1 MKFQLL
7 IAISIVVIGCQVEPQ
22 SNENP
27 FENGRW
33 IDLTHEYSSETLYW
47 PTSPLFALDTVFV
60 GQTDGGWYYE
70 AYSVTTA
77 EHGGTHLDSPIHFA
91 ENRMAT
97 HELTLDQLTGDA
109 AVIDVSDVALTQR
122 DYQISVQDITDWE
135 TANQTTVDDKIVLI
149 HTGSSSLWPNAE
161 AYLGTSLR
169 GQEGVAALNF
179 PGIHPDT
186 AQWLVDNRSIKAIG
200 LDTPSLDYGKTTD
213 FMTHR
218 ILFDKNIPG
227 FENLTGLDQLPSQG
241 AYVVALPMKIKDGSG
256 APLRIIAFV
265 R

>member
-1 MKFQLL
+1 MKDLVL
-7 IAISIVVIGCQVEPQ
+7 VAMSVILIGCQAEQQ
-22 SNENP
+22 SETNS
-27 FENGRW
+27 FANGRW

-77 EHGGTHLDSPIHFA
+77 EHGGTHLDAPIHFA
-91 ENRMAT
+91 EGRKAT
-97 HELTLDQLTGDA
+97 HELTLDQLTGEA
-109 AVIDVSDVALTQR
+109 ALIDVSDVALTQR
-122 DYQISVQDITDWE
+122 YYQISVQDITDWE

-161 AYLGTSLR
+161 AYLGTGLR

-179 PGIHPDT
+179 PGIHPDA

-227 FENLTGLDQLPSQG
+227 FENLTGLDQLPSLG

-265 R
+265 E

>member
-1 MKFQLL
+1 MKYVLFIVLSV
-7 IAISIVVIGCQVEPQ
+7 IISGCEVEQ
-22 SNENP
+22 DVQQQP
-27 FENGRW
+27 FANGRW
-33 IDLTHEYSSETLYW
+33 IDLSHEYSAETLYW

-97 HELTLDQLTGDA
+97 HELTLDQLTGEA
-109 AVIDVSDVALTQR
+109 AVINVSDVALTQR
-122 DYQISVQDITDWE
+122 DYQVSVEDIQSWE
-135 TANQTTVDDKIVLI
+135 AANNTTVDGKIILI
-149 HTGSSSLWPNAE
+149 HTGSSSLWPDAE
-161 AYLGTSLR
+161 AYLGTALR

-186 AQWLVDNRSIKAIG
+186 AQWLVDNRTIKAIG
-200 LDTPSLDYGKTTD
+200 LDTPSLDFGKTTD

-227 FENLTGLDQLPSQG
+227 FENLTGLDQLPSLG

-256 APLRIIAFV
+256 APLRIIAYV
-265 R
+265 E